1 MPVAMKMKIGE
12 LARLSGCQVV
22 TVRYYEKEGL
32 LRCPERTESN
42 YRLYD
47 DEDLERL
54 RFIRHCRLY
63 GISLKEIRNLL
74 AFRDNPEC
82 RCDRVH
88 RVIEKHIKHI
98 NAQIASLRHLKGH
111 LTDLISRCSQKGHPE
126 CGIWTGLNEEEHCPR
141 CERQQHLFP
150 N

>member
-1 MPVAMKMKIGE
+1 MKMKIGE

-32 LRCPERTESN
+32 LRSPERTKAN

-47 DEDLERL
+47 EEDLERL

-63 GISLKEIRNLL
+63 GISLKEIRSLL
-74 AFRDNPEC
+74 TFQEKPEY
-82 RCDRVH
+82 RCDRIH
-88 RVIEKHIKHI
+88 HIIETHIKRI
-98 NAQIASLRHLKGH
+98 DEQISSLRHLKGH
-111 LTDLISRCSQKGHPE
+111 LTDLLAKCSKKDHPK
-126 CGIWTGLNEEEHCPR
+126 CGVWLGLNEEEHCPR
-141 CERQQHLFP
+141 CERHQHILP